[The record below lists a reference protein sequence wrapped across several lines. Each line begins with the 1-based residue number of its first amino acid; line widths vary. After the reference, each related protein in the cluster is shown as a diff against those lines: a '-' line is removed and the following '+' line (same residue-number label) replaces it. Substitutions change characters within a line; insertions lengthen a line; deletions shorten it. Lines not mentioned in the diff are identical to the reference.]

1 VSFSVKLFTIKGNLV
16 MMNNLYLKV
25 VVTSVGTVLSFTLG
39 ANKEAKAATFTLTG
53 TTFVVEGNWSNNS
66 AVEERILDSEDYP
79 SSNGLTL
86 FTDGAAFSGRNGPTE
101 RRAFYEFNIG
111 NLPLAPNTMISR
123 ASFDTALEGVKYAT
137 PRYLYLQIFGYVG
150 NGEPNL
156 SDFNAGIKLGFAN
169 ALNPFTLES
178 SHLPRIRSSIDF
190 DVTQFVKARVSN
202 SDAFAGFGLRIED
215 FAANY
220 GTATL
225 VNPRLTIETADLP
238 EPVPEPTTIFGS
250 ALALGV
256 GGWLK
261 RKKLSQHSKTTSK
274 H

>member
-1 VSFSVKLFTIKGNLV
+1 MKNLCHKVAVASVCTALGFV
-16 MMNNLYLKV
+16 
-25 VVTSVGTVLSFTLG
+25 LG
-39 ANKEAKAATFTLTG
+39 ANKEAKAATITLTG
-53 TTFVVEGNWSNNS
+53 TTFAIEGSWSNGS
-66 AVEERILDSEDYP
+66 AVEERIFDSEGYP
-79 SSNGLTL
+79 SSNGITLLTEG
-86 FTDGAAFSGRNGPTE
+86 GAGGRGGPKE

-111 NLPLAPNTMISR
+111 NLPLAPNTIISR
-123 ASFDTALEGVKYAT
+123 VSFDAALEDVKWTTA
-137 PRYLYLQIFGYVG
+137 RYFYLQIFGYVG

-169 ALNPFTLES
+169 ALNPYTIEGFS
-178 SHLPRIRSSIDF
+178 LPRIRSSIDF

-215 FAANY
+215 FYSNY

-225 VNPRLTIETADLP
+225 VNPRLTIETADVA

-250 ALALGV
+250 AIGLGL

-261 RKKLSQHSKTTSK
+261 RKNSSRQNKTTPQ